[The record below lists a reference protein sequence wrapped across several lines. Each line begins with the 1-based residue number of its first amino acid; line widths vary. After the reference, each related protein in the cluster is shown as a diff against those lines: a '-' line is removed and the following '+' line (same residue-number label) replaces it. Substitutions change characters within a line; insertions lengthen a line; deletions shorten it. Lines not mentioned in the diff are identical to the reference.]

1 MAKSKPITADEYVT
15 AKLVETEEK
24 LEEANHHI
32 KTLEEDLDAFQL
44 NMMII
49 RKVFKIELSST
60 EKEYKIVCYRNP
72 NNPWSNGILAW
83 SGSLKKEEFKDEFK
97 YLMKVLHLRLPDEE
111 DPEDLDALDDLK
123 EVK

>member
-32 KTLEEDLDAFQL
+32 KTLEEDLDTFHSD
-44 NMMII
+44 MMLIHETF
-49 RKVFKIELSST
+49 KVELSSS
-60 EKEYKIVCYRNP
+60 EKEYKIVCYKDPKNEW
-72 NNPWSNGILAW
+72 NNGTLAW
-83 SGSLKKEEFKDEFK
+83 SGSLKEEEFKDEFK
-97 YLMKVLHLRLPDEE
+97 YLMKVLHLELPNEKDL
-111 DPEDLDALDDLK
+111 EDLNDLDELN

>member
-24 LEEANHHI
+24 LEEANRYI
-32 KTLEEDLDAFQL
+32 KSLEEYLDAFQL
-44 NMMII
+44 NMMTI

-60 EKEYKIVCYRNP
+60 GKEYKIVCYEDP
-72 NNPWSNGILAW
+72 NNNWINNTLAW
-83 SGSLKKEEFKDEFK
+83 SGSFKKEEFKDEFK
-97 YLMKVLHLRLPDEE
+97 YLMKVLHLKLPGEE
-111 DPEDLDALDDLK
+111 DPEDLISLDDLK